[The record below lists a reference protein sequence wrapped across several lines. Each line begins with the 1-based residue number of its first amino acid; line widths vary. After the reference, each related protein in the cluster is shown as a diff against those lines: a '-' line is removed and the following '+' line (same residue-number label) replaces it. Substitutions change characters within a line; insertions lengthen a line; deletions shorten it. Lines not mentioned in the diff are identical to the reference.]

1 MEYRVERVK
10 NLENKISVQASRRM
24 PFYLKYLDSYNDDE
38 YISASKIAEDH
49 DLNEIQVRKDL
60 ALISKARG
68 IPNKGFKVRDLKD
81 GIKEFLGYHNSKDAI
96 LIGVGNLGKA
106 LLSYG
111 GFKEYGLNIVAAFDN
126 NKKIIGKEINS
137 KKIFSMAELKKM
149 TKKLKVHLAIVTVP
163 DDAAQ
168 DVANQLCD
176 CDVLAIWNFTSVHI
190 KVNKDIFVK
199 EENLASSLSELS
211 SYLTEKA

>member
-1 MEYRVERVK
+1 M
-10 NLENKISVQASRRM
+10 ENKISIQALRRM
-24 PFYLKYLDSYNDDE
+24 PYYLKYLDSYIDDE

-49 DLNEIQVRKDL
+49 ELNEIQVRKDL

-68 IPNKGFKVRDLKD
+68 IPNKGFKVSDLKD

-126 NKKIIGKEINS
+126 NEEIIGKEINH
-137 KKIFSMAELKKM
+137 KKVFSMN
-149 TKKLKVHLAIVTVP
+149 KLKNLTKRLNVHLAIITVP

-168 DVANQLCD
+168 DIANKLCE
-176 CDVLAIWNFTSVHI
+176 CDILAIWNFTSVHI

-211 SYLTEKA
+211 NYLIAKI

>member
-1 MEYRVERVK
+1 M
-10 NLENKISVQASRRM
+10 ENKISIQALRRM
-24 PFYLKYLDSYNDDE
+24 PYYLKYLDSYIDDE
-38 YISASKIAEDH
+38 YISASKIAIDH

-68 IPNKGFKVRDLKD
+68 IPNKGFKVIDLKD
-81 GIKEFLGYHNSKDAI
+81 GIKDFLGYHNSKDAI

-111 GFKEYGLNIVAAFDN
+111 GFMEYGLNIVAAFDN
-126 NKKIIGKEINS
+126 NEKIIGKEINS
-137 KKIFSMAELKKM
+137 KKIYSIDKLKSL
-149 TKKLKVHLAIVTVP
+149 TKKLNAHLAIITVP

-168 DVANQLCD
+168 EVADCLCECED
-176 CDVLAIWNFTSVHI
+176 IKAVWNFTSVHI

-211 SYLTEKA
+211 NYLAEKG

>member
-1 MEYRVERVK
+1 M
-10 NLENKISVQASRRM
+10 ENKISIQALRRM
-24 PFYLKYLDSYNDDE
+24 PYYLKYLDSYIDDE
-38 YISASKIAEDH
+38 YISASKIAIDH

-68 IPNKGFKVRDLKD
+68 IPNKGFKVIDLKD
-81 GIKEFLGYHNSKDAI
+81 GIKDFLGYHNSKDAI

-111 GFKEYGLNIVAAFDN
+111 GFTEYGLNIVAAFDN
-126 NKKIIGKEINS
+126 NKEIVGKEINS
-137 KKIFSMAELKKM
+137 KKVFSMDKLKSL
-149 TKKLKVHLAIVTVP
+149 TKKLNVHLAIITVP

-168 DVANQLCD
+168 EVANHLCE
-176 CDVLAIWNFTSVHI
+176 CDILAIWNFTSVHI

-211 SYLTEKA
+211 SYLVEKK

>member
-1 MEYRVERVK
+1 M
-10 NLENKISVQASRRM
+10 ENKISIQALRRM
-24 PFYLKYLDSYNDDE
+24 PYYLKYLDSYVEDE

-68 IPNKGFKVRDLKD
+68 IPNKGFKVSDLKD

-126 NKKIIGKEINS
+126 NAELIGKEINH
-137 KKIFSMAELKKM
+137 KKIFSMN
-149 TKKLKVHLAIVTVP
+149 KLKNLTKRLNVHLAIITVP

-168 DVANQLCD
+168 DVANKLCE
-176 CDVLAIWNFTSVHI
+176 CDILAIWNFTSVHI

-211 SYLTEKA
+211 NYLVTKI